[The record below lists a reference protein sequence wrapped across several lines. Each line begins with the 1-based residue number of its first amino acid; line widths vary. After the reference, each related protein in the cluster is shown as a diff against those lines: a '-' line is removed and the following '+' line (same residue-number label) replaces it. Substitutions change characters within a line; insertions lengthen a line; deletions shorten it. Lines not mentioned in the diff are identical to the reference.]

1 MSVAIRPLQAKEG
14 HQFWQLAYS
23 DPKAEWIKFNGPYF
37 RDVLPTE
44 AEFMRTL
51 EDRWL
56 KDPLRQV
63 ITLNNE
69 LVGSMSAY
77 YEDGSL
83 KRWLDVG
90 IVVYKTDLWGQHI
103 GRKALTQWVAHLFE
117 TFDLPHIGFTTWSG
131 NPRMMRLGEAVGMQL
146 EGRIRQ
152 VRYWQ
157 GQYYDS
163 MKYGVLREE
172 WTQHE

>member
-1 MSVAIRPLQAKEG
+1 MIYQ
-14 HQFWQLAYS
+14 
-23 DPKAEWIKFNGPYF
+23 
-37 RDVLPTE
+37 
-44 AEFMRTL
+44 
-51 EDRWL
+51 
-56 KDPLRQV
+56 
-63 ITLNNE
+63 
-69 LVGSMSAY
+69 
-77 YEDGSL
+77 
-83 KRWLDVG
+83 
-90 IVVYKTDLWGQHI
+90 TDLWGQHV
-103 GRKALTQWVAHLFE
+103 GRLALTQWVAHLFE

-172 WTQHE
+172 WAQHE

>member
-1 MSVAIRPLQAKEG
+1 MTVMIRPLKRLEA
-14 HQFWQLAYS
+14 HRFWTLAYS
-23 DPKAEWIKFNGPYF
+23 DPEAEWTKFNGPYF
-37 RDVLPTE
+37 QDVLPTE
-44 AEFMRTL
+44 AEFMATV
-51 EDRWL
+51 EARWL
-56 KDPLRQV
+56 NEPMRQV
-63 ITLNNE
+63 ITLNHE
-69 LVGSMSAY
+69 LVGSVSAY
-77 YEDGSL
+77 YEDGAL
-83 KRWLDVG
+83 HRWLEVG
-90 IVVYKTDLWGQHI
+90 IVIYKTDLWGQHV
-103 GRKALTQWVAHLFE
+103 GRLALTQWVAHLFE

-172 WTQHE
+172 WAQHE